1 MVTFMTSTNTRQD
14 YSPQK
19 SFRDVTS
26 TARLFHFK
34 LPVYVTDNVWK
45 DCIDIQNYRDKQ
57 IDDLAVLHRLRH
69 VLFMAAS
76 TLHGRT
82 EIREHKLRVYRIPN
96 TEPGQQRRPEA
107 VDLNLSIHKDEDE
120 NSIVTIKFP
129 DE

>member
-1 MVTFMTSTNTRQD
+1 MNNIHTKEN
-14 YSPQK
+14 YALEK
-19 SFRDVTS
+19 SFRDVSS

-34 LPVYVTDNVWK
+34 FPVYVTNSVWS
-45 DCIDIQNYRDKQ
+45 DCIDIKNYNDKQ

-82 EIREHKLRVYRIPN
+82 DIREHDLRVYRIPN
-96 TEPGQQRRPEA
+96 NEPGKTRRPEA
-107 VDLNLSIHKDEDE
+107 IDLNLSIHKDNEG
-120 NSIVTIKFP
+120 NTVVTIKFP

>member
-1 MVTFMTSTNTRQD
+1 MNNTNT
-14 YSPQK
+14 SPKYGIQK

-34 LPVYVTDNVWK
+34 LPVYVTDTVWQ
-45 DCIDIQNYRDKQ
+45 DCIDIKNYQDKQ

-82 EIREHKLRVYRIPN
+82 DIKEHSLRVYRIPN
-96 TEPGQQRRPEA
+96 AAPGHQRRPEP
-107 VDLNLSIHKDEDE
+107 VDLNLSIHKDDDN

-129 DE
+129 NE

>member
-1 MVTFMTSTNTRQD
+1 MNNINTKQN
-14 YSPQK
+14 YAPQR
-19 SFRDVTS
+19 SFRDVSS

-34 LPVYVTDNVWK
+34 LPVYVTDSVWQ
-45 DCIDIQNYRDKQ
+45 DCIDVKNYHDKQ

-82 EIREHKLRVYRIPN
+82 DIRDHSLRVYRIPN
-96 TEPGQQRRPEA
+96 TEPGHQRRPEA
-107 VDLNLSIHKDEDE
+107 VDLKLSIHKDEDD

-129 DE
+129 EE

>member
-1 MVTFMTSTNTRQD
+1 MVTVMINTNTRQS

-34 LPVYVTDNVWK
+34 LPVYVTDSVWK
-45 DCIDIQNYRDKQ
+45 DCIDIKNYHDKQ

-82 EIREHKLRVYRIPN
+82 DIRVHNLRVYRIPN
-96 TEPGQQRRPEA
+96 AEPGQQRRPEA
-107 VDLNLSIHKDEDE
+107 VDLSLSIHKDDNE
-120 NSIVTIKFP
+120 NPIVTIKFP